1 MVSKINFKTQES
13 FFGVHDYIPADSF
26 FEFKTINR
34 TFLGG
39 KKNYILS
46 SKNAKVLGRSNII
59 LNSNNVA
66 ALDSLVF
73 SFKKDKIFGTE
84 HSDFIL
90 DNQSNPVFNYALEK
104 NIDSAVFI
112 GSNSNIGHWIFNHLL
127 KIAFINEEQKNLKL
141 LVSDNN
147 IPKRY
152 LDFFNLLGFRN
163 EIIFLQKSVIY
174 NVDNIIL
181 PMMPWH
187 TSAAGFVSFCPNVI
201 PYLRKST
208 IKNKNNEDRN
218 IYISRKKALKRN
230 FLNEADLVNY
240 LKDKNFQIFFLEDLT
255 LDRQIEIGNQ
265 AKNVICPWG
274 AGSNFLFF
282 MNDNTNYFDLCPR
295 KMMNV
300 IPLFC
305 EHSKVNYYAI
315 NGRLTDESDALDS
328 DFFID
333 LNEVKKFFP

>member
-13 FFGVHDYIPADSF
+13 FLGVYDYNLADKF
-26 FEFKTINR
+26 FEFITINR
-34 TFLGG
+34 PFLGG

-66 ALDSLVF
+66 SLDSLVF
-73 SFKKDKIFGTE
+73 SFQKDKIFGIE

-90 DNQSNPVFNYALEK
+90 DNQTKPVFNYVLEK

-112 GSNSNIGHWIFNHLL
+112 GSNPNIGHWIFNHVL
-127 KIAFINEEQKNLKL
+127 KIAFLNEEQKNLKF

-152 LDFFNLLGFRN
+152 LDFFNLLRFRN
-163 EIIFLQKSVIY
+163 EIIFLQKSVLY
-174 NVDNIIL
+174 NIDNIIL

-187 TSAAGFVSFCPNVI
+187 TSASGFVSFCPNI
-201 PYLRKST
+201 ITYLRKFT
-208 IKNKNNEDRN
+208 IKNKNKEDTN
-218 IYISRKKALKRN
+218 IFISRKRALRRN
-230 FLNEADLVNY
+230 LLNEAELVNY
-240 LKDKNFQIFFLEDLT
+240 LKKKNFQIIFLEDLT

-274 AGSNFLFF
+274 ASSNFLFF
-282 MNDNTNYFDLCPR
+282 MNDNTNFIDLCPR

-300 IPLFC
+300 IPMFC
-305 EHSKVNYYAI
+305 KYSKVNYYPI
-315 NGRLTDESDALDS
+315 SGRLSDESDPLDS
-328 DFFID
+328 DFLID
-333 LNEVKKFFP
+333 LNELKKFFP

>member
-13 FFGVHDYIPADSF
+13 FLGVYDYNLADTF
-26 FEFKTINR
+26 FEFTTINR

-73 SFKKDKIFGTE
+73 SYKKDKIFGIE

-90 DNQSNPVFNYALEK
+90 DNQTKPVFNYVLEK

-112 GSNSNIGHWIFNHLL
+112 GSNPNIGHWIFNHLL
-127 KIAFINEEQKNLKL
+127 KIAFLNEEQKNLKF

-152 LDFFNLLGFRN
+152 LDFFNLLGFKN
-163 EIIFLQKSVIY
+163 EIIFLQKSVLY
-174 NVDNIIL
+174 NIDNIIL

-187 TSAAGFVSFCPNVI
+187 SNAAGFVSFCPNVI

-208 IKNKNNEDRN
+208 IKNNNKEDTN
-218 IYISRKKALKRN
+218 IFISKKKALKRN
-230 FLNEADLVNY
+230 LLNEADLVNY
-240 LKDKNFQIFFLEDLT
+240 LKQKNFQIIFLEDLT
-255 LDRQIEIGNQ
+255 LDKQIEIGNQ

-282 MNDNTNYFDLCPR
+282 MNDNTNFFDLCPR

-300 IPLFC
+300 TPMFC
-305 EHSKVNYYAI
+305 EYSKVNYYPI
-315 NGRLTDESDALDS
+315 GGRLSDELDPLDS
-328 DFFID
+328 DFLID
-333 LNEVKKFFP
+333 LNELKKFFP